1 MEMDKIRSLLCC
13 RRARPVQTK
22 PIAMAIEWWDS
33 VYMCT
38 RNIMKSG
45 GGQLDM
51 LAIYLLKVHLLS
63 WIIQTSGVR
72 WFEIDVFF

>member
-1 MEMDKIRSLLCC
+1 MVGFRI
-13 RRARPVQTK
+13 
-22 PIAMAIEWWDS
+22 
-33 VYMCT
+33 CT
-38 RNIMKSG
+38 CAPEIMKSG

>member
-1 MEMDKIRSLLCC
+1 
-13 RRARPVQTK
+13 
-22 PIAMAIEWWDS
+22 
-33 VYMCT
+33 
-38 RNIMKSG
+38 MKSG

-72 WFEIDVFF
+72 WFEIDVFFLISYYATIVRKYVCQTVPENFVTVLLLHNVSDTCE

>member
-1 MEMDKIRSLLCC
+1 
-13 RRARPVQTK
+13 
-22 PIAMAIEWWDS
+22 
-33 VYMCT
+33 
-38 RNIMKSG
+38 MKSG

-72 WFEIDVFF
+72 WFEIDVFFWSHIMRQ